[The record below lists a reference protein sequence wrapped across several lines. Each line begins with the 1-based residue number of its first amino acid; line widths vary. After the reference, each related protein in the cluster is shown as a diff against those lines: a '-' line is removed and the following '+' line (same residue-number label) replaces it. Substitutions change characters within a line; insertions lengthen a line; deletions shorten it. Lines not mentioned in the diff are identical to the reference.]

1 VKELKYLNKYLFKYK
16 WHLLLGVL
24 FMVLASLFAVFPA
37 QVVRY
42 AFNLVKENIEMYRL
56 FDNFSLR
63 SVYNE
68 AFGSAILIYGGLI
81 LVLALAR
88 GVFLFLVRQTII
100 VMSRLVEYD
109 LKNEIY
115 NHYQQLPLSFYRRN
129 NTGDIMNRISED
141 VSKVRMYMGPG
152 IMYTANLITVF
163 LIVIPIM
170 YSVNPTLT
178 WYSLIP
184 LPFLSVSIYFVNNLM
199 NKRSEEIQQSQSQ
212 LSTIV
217 QEAFSGIRVL
227 KSFVREDDSLRNFTV
242 ESNNY
247 KHRSLRLTLV
257 NALFF
262 PIIMGMVGLSV
273 ILVVYVGGVEVM
285 NGGLTAGNIAEFII
299 YVNLLTWPV
308 TSVGWVTSIIQR
320 AAASQK
326 RINEFL
332 KTKTAITSK
341 VNLDKE
347 IAGDIV
353 FDKVSFTYPDS
364 GIKALKEVSFS
375 VKQGETLA
383 VIGTTGSGKSTIANL
398 MTRMYDTTAGII
410 KIDGIGIKDYMVS
423 SLRGQIG
430 YVPQDV
436 FLFSDSIRS
445 NIAFGATGL
454 TEEQMIQAS
463 KDADLHNNIQ
473 DFPKKYDTML
483 GERGIT
489 LSGGQKQ
496 RVSIARAIARDP
508 KIMIFDDALSAVD
521 TKTENAILNALQK
534 IMKNR
539 TSIVISHRV
548 SSAKL
553 ANYIIVLDDGEI
565 IEQGTEQELM
575 AMNGTYKELYQKQL
589 QAEVV
594 D

>member
-1 VKELKYLNKYLFKYK
+1 MKELKYLNKYLFKYK